1 MIDTSLLRNTYFFE
15 KGKIPTKEDIFRFI
29 EAKLRQNAILTA
41 LDDYYNGKQD
51 ILLKPQPDSSH
62 TVNRVVVNYCKIVA
76 DFYNSY
82 LLGKPIQYKS
92 GKNELRSEIEAI
104 IKYNDG
110 HDVDVVNNQMSN
122 IMGASGEQLYID
134 SRGYIR
140 FANVDYRQLIFV
152 YNKDMEQELNCVI
165 KFYKYSSTDP
175 YYNLELWTDKDVT
188 KYRMNE
194 GLSSLTS
201 LGPSESHPFS
211 LVPFVEYIN
220 NENRKSSFAPI
231 LSMQDAY
238 NNLTS
243 AEIDDYEGFVDSFL
257 GIYNAAGTTN
267 EDISAMKSNRVL
279 LLDGESKAEWI
290 IKNSNP
296 AQIEEIKKDLSEKIH
311 EVASMPDLTDQNFAS
326 NASGVAI
333 KYKMVGAESVAAKQE
348 RKFKRAIQ
356 KRLELIVGY
365 INFVN
370 NTDYNYT
377 DIEIVFTRNMI
388 GADNEICDQINAIY
402 GKVPIKSL
410 ASKLSF
416 ITDEE
421 MAFVPV
427 GIAQEF
433 KGTNDGQ
440 RKVP

>member
-1 MIDTSLLRNTYFFE
+1 MINTELLKATYYYE
-15 KGKIPTKEDIFRFI
+15 KGKVPTQADIFTFVN
-29 EAKLRQNAILTA
+29 AKVRQNAILTA
-41 LDDYYNGKQD
+41 LDEYYNGKQD
-51 ILLKPQPDSSH
+51 ILLKPQPDV
-62 TVNRVVVNYCKIVA
+62 TKPVNRVVVNYCKVVA

-92 GKNELRSEIEAI
+92 GNDALLKEIETI
-104 IKYNDG
+104 INFNDA
-110 HDVDVVNNQMSN
+110 HDIDVINNQMAN
-122 IMGASGEQLYID
+122 IMGAAGEQLYID
-134 SRGYIR
+134 SKGKLR
-140 FANVDYRQLIFV
+140 FSNVDYRQLIFI
-152 YNKDMEQELNCVI
+152 YNKDMEQELNSVI

-175 YYNLELWTDKDVT
+175 YYTLELWTPNTVT

-194 GLSSLTS
+194 GLSSLNVIEPTVN
-201 LGPSESHPFS
+201 HPFS

-220 NENRKSSFAPI
+220 NENRNSSFAPI

-257 GIYNAAGTTN
+257 GIYNAAGTTS
-267 EDISAMKSNRVL
+267 EDIANMKVNRVL

-290 IKNSNP
+290 VKNSNP
-296 AQIEEIKKDLSEKIH
+296 AQIEEIKQSLNEQIH

-333 KYKMVGAESVAAKQE
+333 KYKMVGAEAVAAKQE

-356 KRLELIVGY
+356 KRLELIVDY
-365 INFVN
+365 LNLING
-370 NTDYNYT
+370 TSYEYT
-377 DIEIVFTRNMI
+377 DIQIVFTRNMI

-416 ITDEE
+416 ITDAEL
-421 MAFVPV
+421 ASIPDGVAP
-427 GIAQEF
+427 ISH
-433 KGTNDGQ
+433 GTNDGVG
-440 RKVP
+440 KVS